1 MKEIIAI
8 VNQKGGVGKTT
19 TCINLASSLSKTKR
33 TALLVDLDP
42 QSNATRGCG
51 IDPYSLQYSI
61 NDALLEREVVD
72 NCLVNLDNLGFSILP
87 ATPQLTESE
96 VKLLSSE
103 EKIYMLKKNL
113 RRLFKIV

>member
-51 IDPYSLQYSI
+51 IDPHSLQYSRKR
-61 NDALLEREVVD
+61 D
-72 NCLVNLDNLGFSILP
+72 C
-87 ATPQLTESE
+87 
-96 VKLLSSE
+96 
-103 EKIYMLKKNL
+103 
-113 RRLFKIV
+113 